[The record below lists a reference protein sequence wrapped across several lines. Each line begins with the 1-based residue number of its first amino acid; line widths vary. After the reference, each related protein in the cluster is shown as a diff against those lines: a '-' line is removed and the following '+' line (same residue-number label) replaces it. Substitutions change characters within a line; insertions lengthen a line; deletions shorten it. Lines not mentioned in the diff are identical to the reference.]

1 MEHSNEELEVVKVDE
16 EEVVAQESA
25 EQVLEKVAVAAEAAA
40 ASDQVAKV
48 REQII
53 RHFVCRMTLCPSL
66 NEPLIALPCLASY
79 CFLWPNHEDA

>member
-16 EEVVAQESA
+16 EEVVAEESDG
-25 EQVLEKVAVAAEAAA
+25 EVLEKVAAAAA

-48 REQII
+48 RVQII